1 MLKWIAAGAG
11 LLFALSVRAGID
23 YEFGWSFPPYS
34 GSGLLVLSD
43 SIGVGQD
50 FVLDDIESIEIDLFD
65 GDTVVASQTSPPEPF
80 DPPFDVIKGT
90 REAGSLSML
99 EFAIGLP
106 SFPGFFGC
114 NDTNCFSGEV
124 RFPGVGDLDF
134 GSPEAAR
141 ASFVLTELPEP
152 GAGLS
157 LAAMGLG
164 LAALGVSRRR
174 DPSLEGSAHKPLPSD
189 GPLGSIYRG
198 LRRVAAPTPGCSHLA
213 VRVFL
218 LPGLWHCVR
227 TGTSRVPDAR
237 FR

>member
-1 MLKWIAAGAG
+1 MLKWIAAGAA
-11 LLFALSVRAGID
+11 LLFALSVQAGIR
-23 YEFGWSFPPYS
+23 YEFSWSFPPYS

-50 FVLDDIESIEIDLFD
+50 FVLDDVESIDIDFFD
-65 GDTVVASQTSPPEPF
+65 GNTLVANQTSPPELF

-90 REAGSLSML
+90 RDAGSLSML

-134 GSPEAAR
+134 GSAEAAR
-141 ASFVLTELPEP
+141 ESFVLRELPEP

-157 LAAMGLG
+157 LAAAGLG
-164 LAALGVSRRR
+164 LATLAAARRR
-174 DPSLEGSAHKPLPSD
+174 NPSP
-189 GPLGSIYRG
+189 
-198 LRRVAAPTPGCSHLA
+198 
-213 VRVFL
+213 
-218 LPGLWHCVR
+218 
-227 TGTSRVPDAR
+227 
-237 FR
+237 